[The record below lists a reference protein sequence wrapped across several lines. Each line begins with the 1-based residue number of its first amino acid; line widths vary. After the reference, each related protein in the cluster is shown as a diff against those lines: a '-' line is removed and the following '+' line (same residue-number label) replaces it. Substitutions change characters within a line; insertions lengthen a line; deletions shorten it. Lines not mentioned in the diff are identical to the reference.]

1 MALSGTSLGDA
12 VALAVKTASLDPL
25 VDTGAITEKDSDKVY
40 ASVKSSWET
49 IGAALVSYLTANTV
63 VTIPLGIPVSTAGS
77 AAAQTGAT
85 TEAGIGTIS

>member
-25 VDTGAITEKDSDKVY
+25 VVSGSITEKDSDKVY

-49 IGAALVSYLTANTV
+49 IGAALVKYLTANTV
-63 VTIPLGIPVSTAGS
+63 VTIPLGVPVSTTGS
-77 AAAQTGAT
+77 AEKQEGAT
-85 TEAGIGTIS
+85 TKDGIGTIS

>member
-25 VDTGAITEKDSDKVY
+25 VASGSITSADSAKLY

-63 VTIPLGIPVSTAGS
+63 VTIPLGIPVSTSGS

-85 TEAGIGTIS
+85 TAAGIGTIA